1 MFSNIGSKIQKLA
14 KFVCWAGIILFIIAG
29 IGYIVAG
36 DEANGIYPGIPGA
49 IAGIIVMVV
58 GSVCS
63 WLSSLCLYGF
73 GTLIVKAESID
84 SKLSK

>member
-14 KFVCWAGIILFIIAG
+14 KFVCWAGIILCIIAG
-29 IGYIVAG
+29 IGYMIAG
-36 DEANGIYPGIPGA
+36 DEANGIYPGISGTV
-49 IAGIIVMVV
+49 IGIIVMAF
-58 GSVCS
+58 GSIGS